1 MLSGTGKY
9 GFSLV
14 RPASAFGSN
23 AKALSIE
30 GFDNIIKNLNIEI
43 LAITQGSK
51 DGLLD
56 VAKHIRRDME
66 VTQPFIPVEI
76 GNLEASWQTR
86 PITEGKKHGLLMGF
100 SANYA
105 LWVHEMVGSDI
116 HWTKEGSGPK
126 FLESAIN
133 RNHDEILQIL
143 ADKSKIK

>member
-9 GFSLV
+9 RYSRA
-14 RPASAFGSN
+14 RPASAFGN
-23 AKALSIE
+23 APKALSIE
-30 GFDNIIKNLNIEI
+30 GFDNIIKNLNLEI
-43 LAITQGSK
+43 LAITQGSR

-66 VTQPFIPVEI
+66 INQPFIPVDL

-86 PITEGKKHGLLMGF
+86 PIMEGKKHGVLMGF

-116 HWTKEGSGPK
+116 HWSKEGSGPK

-133 RNHDEILQIL
+133 RNHDQILQIL